1 MSPKLFQLD
10 LETVVKVLINK
21 KYANHVIQNVG
32 LAICLYDLI
41 SLDES
46 CIYQGEGDAYTRVRF
61 RLIVFSPFLGE
72 VLEGTIKDQDKD
84 GIDASFDF
92 FDSLEF
98 QHHLCKITLH
108 SMKKCRNGFGVL
120 KWQKKESTISTATVH
135 GFCSSVLCAQN
146 GST

>member
-1 MSPKLFQLD
+1 MFMLATREDILPVSPKLFQLD

-61 RLIVFSPFLGE
+61 RLIGRDYKRPRQRWHQRLFRLF
-72 VLEGTIKDQDKD
+72 
-84 GIDASFDF
+84 
-92 FDSLEF
+92 
-98 QHHLCKITLH
+98 
-108 SMKKCRNGFGVL
+108 
-120 KWQKKESTISTATVH
+120 
-135 GFCSSVLCAQN
+135 
-146 GST
+146 